1 MLLLAAALL
10 LAPPAQAQKPAAR
23 APKPAV
29 QTAWPVESITIAG
42 NREYSREQILAAA
55 GIREGQM
62 VRPPD
67 IQAAQKRLLDTGVF
81 EEVAVR
87 FGPAAGGKGYAV
99 SFELSEAGPFF
110 PVRFED
116 LPASAEELMK
126 VLRQSDPF
134 FGPRIPATEA
144 TINRYARVI
153 EDHLAG
159 KDKVVGKLA
168 PDDAGQ
174 LAVVF
179 RSARPLPAI
188 SRVRFTGNEVLPSS
202 ALENAINAVA
212 IGVPYSEKQFQKLL
226 DANVR
231 PLYEARGRVRVSF
244 PEIQQEND
252 PAVKGVALTVKV
264 VEGPSYS
271 LGEFTVDGTRISRE
285 EVLKAANLKKG
296 DVFNIKQ
303 LQAAV
308 EQIEKRVRREGFM
321 GVKSTQERRID
332 DEAKTVDLAVHV
344 TEGPRYVFGRLE
356 IQGLDVITEPAI
368 RKMWGIKP
376 GDPFNADYPDYFLSR
391 VKEDGVLDNLGETKA
406 VVKVDEAARIVDV
419 TLIFRGE
426 GVPKPKPS
434 PF

>member
-10 LAPPAQAQKPAAR
+10 LAMPAPAQKPAAR
-23 APKPAV
+23 ETRPA
-29 QTAWPVESITIAG
+29 TEMAWPIESITITG

-55 GIREGQM
+55 GIRQGQM

-67 IQAAQKRLLDTGVF
+67 LEAAQKRLLDTGVF

-87 FGPAAGGKGYAV
+87 FEPAASGKGCAV
-99 SFELSEAGPFF
+99 SFEVSEAGPFF

-116 LPASAEELMK
+116 LPASEEELVK
-126 VLRQSDPF
+126 VLKQSDPF

-144 TINRYARVI
+144 IVNRYARVI
-153 EDHLAG
+153 ENHLAG
-159 KDKVVGKLA
+159 KDKVVGRLA
-168 PDDAGQ
+168 PDEAGQ

-179 RSARPLPAI
+179 RSARPLPAV

-212 IGVPYSEKQFQKLL
+212 IGLPYTEKQFRKLL

-252 PAVKGVALTVKV
+252 PAVKGVVLTVKV

-271 LGEFTVDGTRISRE
+271 LGEFTVDGTGIPRE
-285 EVLKAANLKKG
+285 ELLKAENLKKG

-308 EQIEKRVRREGFM
+308 EQIERRLRREGFM
-321 GVKSTQERRID
+321 QVKSTQERRID

-344 TEGPRYVFGRLE
+344 TEGPRYRFGRLAIE
-356 IQGLDVITEPAI
+356 GLDVITEPAI
-368 RKMWGIKP
+368 RKMWGMKP
-376 GDPFNADYPDYFLSR
+376 GDPFNADYPDYFLRR

-406 VVKVDEAARIVDV
+406 VVKVDEAAKTADV

-426 GVPKPKPS
+426 PAPKPKPS
-434 PF
+434 RF

>member
-10 LAPPAQAQKPAAR
+10 LAPPAPAQKPAPR
-23 APKPAV
+23 ASKPAV

-55 GIREGQM
+55 GIRQGQM

-67 IQAAQKRLLDTGVF
+67 IEAAQKRLLDTGVF
-81 EEVAVR
+81 DEVAVR
-87 FGPAAGGKGYAV
+87 FGPGAGGKGYAV
-99 SFELSEAGPFF
+99 SFELAEAGPFF

-116 LPASAEELMK
+116 LPASAEELAK

-144 TINRYARVI
+144 IVNRYARVI

-168 PDDAGQ
+168 PDEAGQ
-174 LAVVF
+174 VAVVF

-188 SRVRFTGNEVLPSS
+188 SRVRFTDNEVLPSS

-212 IGVPYSEKQFQKLL
+212 VGLPYSEKQFRKLL

-252 PAVKGVALTVKV
+252 PAVAGVVLTVKV

-271 LGEFTVDGTRISRE
+271 LGEFSVDGTGIPRKE
-285 EVLKAANLKKG
+285 LLKAANLKKG

-321 GVKSTQERRID
+321 EAKSTQERRID

-344 TEGPRYVFGRLE
+344 TEGPRYFFGRLE
-356 IQGLDVITEPAI
+356 IQGLDVITEPGI

-391 VKEDGVLDNLGETKA
+391 VKEDGVLDNLGETRA
-406 VVKVDEAARIVDV
+406 VVKVDEATRTVNV
-419 TLIFRGE
+419 TLVFRGE
-426 GVPKPKPS
+426 AAPKPRPS
-434 PF
+434 GF